1 VAAKWEHFAHKA
13 DIGLCA
19 TATDKAAVFEQMAF
33 AMTAAITELD
43 RIDPVEEVI
52 INCEAPNDE
61 ILLIDWLNAIV
72 YEMATRSLLFGEFK
86 VSLQDH
92 TLRGLARGEPV
103 NASKHHP
110 AVEVKGATYTAL
122 EVTQTDDGQWKAQC
136 IIDV

>member
-1 VAAKWEHFAHKA
+1 MAAKWEHFAHEA

-19 TATDKAAVFEQMAF
+19 TANNKAAVFEQMAF

-43 RIDPVEEVI
+43 RIDPVEEVV

-72 YEMATRSLLFGEFK
+72 YEMATRNLLFGEFK
-86 VSLQDH
+86 VNVQNH
-92 TLRGLARGEPV
+92 ALRGLARGEPV

-122 EVTQTDDGQWKAQC
+122 EVTQTDDGQWQARC
-136 IIDV
+136 VIDV

>member
-1 VAAKWEHFAHKA
+1 VAAKWEHFAHRA
-13 DIGLCA
+13 DIGLRA
-19 TATDKAAVFEQMAF
+19 TANDKAAVFEQIAF
-33 AMTAAITELD
+33 AMMAAITEPD
-43 RIDPVEEVI
+43 SIDPVHEVI
-52 INCEAPNDE
+52 VNCEAPNDE

-72 YEMATRSLLFGEFK
+72 YEMATRNLLFGEFK

-103 NASKHHP
+103 NPSKHRP

-136 IIDV
+136 VIDV

>member
-1 VAAKWEHFAHKA
+1 
-13 DIGLCA
+13 
-19 TATDKAAVFEQMAF
+19 MAF

-72 YEMATRSLLFGEFK
+72 YEMATRNLLFGEFK
-86 VSLQDH
+86 VSLQNH
-92 TLRGLARGEPV
+92 ALRGLARGEPV
-103 NASKHHP
+103 NTSKHRP

-136 IIDV
+136 VIDV